1 MRGANPGQARKVD
14 QNTKAY
20 TGSVATLPDGCSKP
34 KPVPGK
40 GGGKRK

>member
-1 MRGANPGQARKVD
+1 MKGANPGQARKVD

-20 TGSVATLPDGCSKP
+20 PGKLFPDGCGKP
-34 KPVPGK
+34 KAPPPK